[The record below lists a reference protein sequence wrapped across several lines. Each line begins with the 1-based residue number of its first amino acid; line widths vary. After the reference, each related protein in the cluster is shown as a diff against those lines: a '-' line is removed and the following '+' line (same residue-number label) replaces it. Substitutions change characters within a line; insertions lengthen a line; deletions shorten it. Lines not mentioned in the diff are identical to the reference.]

1 VVAGVVP
8 GVVAGRDV
16 NWDALWE
23 VGTLAEVD
31 ALCGEVDTLETAWLA
46 DVGAV
51 AEDVSAAGLVGVVV
65 FPVKEVRA
73 KAVAPDSTRST
84 PMIQARTTGRHRL
97 RRGWGLA
104 GIRYAPPGGGG

>member
-1 VVAGVVP
+1 ML
-8 GVVAGRDV
+8 AGRDV

-23 VGTLAEVD
+23 VDGLAEVD
-31 ALCGEVDTLETAWLA
+31 ALRGEVDTLETDWLA

-73 KAVAPDSTRST
+73 KAVAPKAARSR
-84 PMIQARTTGRHRL
+84 PMIQARTTGRHRR
-97 RRGWGLA
+97 RRGRGPVGA
-104 GIRYAPPGGGG
+104 RFAPPGGGGTGPDPGGG